1 MAIINGTANNDTLN
15 GTFLYDSL
23 SGKGGDDTL
32 YGHQGND
39 ILNGGTGENH
49 LDGGIGADFVDY
61 RWVEDT
67 LSVFVNLATGQSSYH
82 ASGGG
87 VQTADTLV
95 DIEAVVAGP
104 GDDTLIGD
112 AGYNTL
118 NGGDGDDSISGGG
131 QSDLLVGGDGRDTL
145 DGGSGEDYVS
155 YILYFGKMVVDLI
168 QGLAKFP
175 GTQLPA
181 DQLISIERVY
191 TGKGNDTIKGGSE
204 ENIFKGGPDN
214 DKLIGRGGD
223 DTLQGE
229 DGKDKL
235 YGGPGDD
242 YLDGWGKDDKLFGGG
257 DADRLFG
264 GRGDDTLDGGENGDE
279 LHGEGGRDTASY
291 KSSLGG
297 VTVNLKVGQA
307 SSADAAGDKLTGIEN
322 LIGSAFKDVL
332 TGDNG
337 RNKLVGGDS
346 RDVLDGHRKNDQL
359 FGGDGKDTLYGGA
372 DQDDLDGG
380 RDNDVLVGGGG
391 LDEFTFKRG
400 YDRDTIKDLS
410 PRQGDTVVLKGLGVK
425 NIKQLKDLAEKAG
438 KDVVIDF
445 GRGDELTLEDFSK
458 SDLSQVFFI

>member
-1 MAIINGTANNDTLN
+1 MAAINGTANNDTLN
-15 GTFLYDSL
+15 GTFVSDSL

-32 YGHQGND
+32 YSHQGND
-39 ILNGGTGENH
+39 ILYGGTGENH

-61 RWVEDT
+61 RWVDDT

-82 ASGGG
+82 ASGGS

-95 DIEAVVAGP
+95 DIEAVVTGP
-104 GDDTLIGD
+104 GDDTLVGD

-118 NGGDGDDSISGGG
+118 NGGDGGDSISGGG
-131 QSDLLVGGDGRDTL
+131 QSDVLVAGDGRDTL
-145 DGGSGEDYVS
+145 DGGSGSDTVS
-155 YILYFGKMVVDLI
+155 CILHIGKMVVDLV
-168 QGLAKFP
+168 QGLARFP

-204 ENIFKGGPDN
+204 DNIFEGGPDN
-214 DKLIGRGGD
+214 DKLIGR
-223 DTLQGE
+223 
-229 DGKDKL
+229 
-235 YGGPGDD
+235 
-242 YLDGWGKDDKLFGGG
+242 
-257 DADRLFG
+257 
-264 GRGDDTLDGGENGDE
+264 
-279 LHGEGGRDTASY
+279 
-291 KSSLGG
+291 
-297 VTVNLKVGQA
+297 
-307 SSADAAGDKLTGIEN
+307 
-322 LIGSAFKDVL
+322 
-332 TGDNG
+332 
-337 RNKLVGGDS
+337 
-346 RDVLDGHRKNDQL
+346 
-359 FGGDGKDTLYGGA
+359 
-372 DQDDLDGG
+372 
-380 RDNDVLVGGGG
+380 GGG